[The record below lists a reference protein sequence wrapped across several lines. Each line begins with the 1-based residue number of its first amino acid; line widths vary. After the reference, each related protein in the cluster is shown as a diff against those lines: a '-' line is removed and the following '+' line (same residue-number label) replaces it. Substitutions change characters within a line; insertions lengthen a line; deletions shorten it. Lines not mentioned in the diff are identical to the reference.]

1 MTKSIKSMDL
11 QTDGLICQNLREG
24 IRCTSFTQELDFKSY
39 KKKDQVCH
47 VQSSYKKKMLKIIV
61 RVIICT
67 RNLKQELLASPP
79 HRGKTSE
86 CVLAHN

>member
-1 MTKSIKSMDL
+1 MDL
-11 QTDGLICQNLREG
+11 QTDGLICQNSEGGNKMYFIYSG
-24 IRCTSFTQELDFKSY
+24 IRFQKLQKKRPSLSCTIQL
-39 KKKDQVCH
+39 Q
-47 VQSSYKKKMLKIIV
+47 KKMLKIIV